1 MAESPCG
8 WYLPIT
14 WPVIW
19 IAIDGAEIALAIDQ
33 GVAHGEGLGHAD
45 QGIVDGG
52 IAVRMVLAHH
62 LAGDFGALGRGAVGG
77 EPHFGHAEE
86 DAAMHRFEAVA
97 DIGEGAADD
106 HAHGVIQVR
115 PLHLVFDIDGD
126 HIFAAAIAHSG
137 QSGLPTR
144 GWRRWTLWWKFLI
157 CQARS

>member
-62 LAGDFGALGRGAVGG
+62 LAGDLDRHRWSRNCPGHRPGG
-77 EPHFGHAEE
+77 SA
-86 DAAMHRFEAVA
+86 
-97 DIGEGAADD
+97 
-106 HAHGVIQVR
+106 
-115 PLHLVFDIDGD
+115 
-126 HIFAAAIAHSG
+126 
-137 QSGLPTR
+137 
-144 GWRRWTLWWKFLI
+144 WRRAGPCGPGNRRWRNRRADGT
-157 CQARS
+157 CPSPGR